1 MGFFDGGKSV
11 ASVFFTE
18 RLVLAL
24 TPLSVASAV
33 QCLCQ
38 PRLFILIIKRDQKAL
53 LILDSL
59 TSLL

>member
-38 PRLFILIIKRDQKAL
+38 
-53 LILDSL
+53 
-59 TSLL
+59 T